1 MAGNILGV
9 RRYYAYTSDTG
20 EEFKYQ
26 TDEDLG
32 TAIGATLNDTNPDF
46 PKRFKPRGVY
56 CKDSEGRRK
65 FIVCPT
71 VTNSTYAAEA
81 SVTLSIDE
89 VDFKT
94 TGRVGE
100 KRSFGSNPATG
111 S

>member
-1 MAGNILGV
+1 MAGNLLGE

-20 EEFKYQ
+20 VAYKYQ

-56 CKDSEGRRK
+56 CKDTDGKSK
-65 FIVCPT
+65 FVICPT
-71 VTNSTYAAEA
+71 TTNSTYSADA
-81 SVTLSIDE
+81 STTLEIDG

-100 KRSFGSNPATG
+100 KRSFGANPPEA
-111 S
+111 